1 MHHWLYYNLRPDQRR
16 KGHSKKTSIF
26 GSFIHRTYGSKHLV
40 RALLE
45 TGITWAPPKELGR
58 EAAQKYV
65 AIHFVRWLRNLTNA
79 IRLHKE
85 HWTTEEARQRSGFQK
100 NTSGLTAE
108 QKKIRYMRKSLRA
121 EWKQSERLVNRLKAA
136 KARGEKKVTLT
147 PAEHRLLKERESG
160 LLWKWVQRANKLHGG
175 TVEARRFTTR

>member
-1 MHHWLYYNLRPDQRR
+1 MAGLAAVLMALI
-16 KGHSKKTSIF
+16 TSYGLCSLMGF
-26 GSFIHRTYGSKHLV
+26 FIRYFIPTLF
-40 RALLE
+40 
-45 TGITWAPPKELGR
+45 IDC
-58 EAAQKYV
+58 QKYV
-65 AIHFVRWLRNLTNA
+65 AIHFVRWLRNLCAA
-79 IRLHKE
+79 IRIHKE

-160 LLWKWVQRANKLHGG
+160 ILWKLVQRANKLHGG
-175 TVEARRFTTR
+175 TVEAKRFSAR